1 MSANIVLVN
10 EELLRKDIKNL
21 VKKTVQE
28 TLNALLDEEAAGL
41 VGAEHYVRTAGR
53 EAYRGG
59 HYARKLVT
67 GAGGSSLACRNSAA
81 RPSDGR
87 HKDTSSMSA
96 YLLAVLRL
104 AWGLRAISSLE
115 ASSASIDRMLRLCP
129 GVTVIL
135 IKLLNCSCSQC
146 SFPGNHS
153 TTF

>member
-67 GAGGSSLACRNSAA
+67 GAGGVELSVPKLRGTTFRRPPQGYVFHVGVLACGVAA
-81 RPSDGR
+81 SVGPSGDIEPRGI
-87 HKDTSSMSA
+87 
-96 YLLAVLRL
+96 V
-104 AWGLRAISSLE
+104 
-115 ASSASIDRMLRLCP
+115 
-129 GVTVIL
+129 GV
-135 IKLLNCSCSQC
+135 
-146 SFPGNHS
+146 H
-153 TTF
+153 